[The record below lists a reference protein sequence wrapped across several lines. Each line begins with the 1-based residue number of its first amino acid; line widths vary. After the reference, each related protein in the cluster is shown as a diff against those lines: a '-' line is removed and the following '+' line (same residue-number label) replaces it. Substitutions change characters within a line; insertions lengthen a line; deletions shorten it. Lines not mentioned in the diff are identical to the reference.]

1 MRSLLV
7 AKHYLPQW
15 LWNHLD
21 VLSIPRWHK
30 WFMDPLFSITD
41 LFFFSLLL
49 NFHIWP
55 LNFQNTFQLFFFR
68 FDPYC
73 FNYYFLFTIIY
84 KIRII
89 FQFHPPSN
97 FFHQS
102 NLVLILLITIY
113 FIWDH
118 FKNWFFCMISSPF
131 SFFLSDLILFITFF
145 FLETF

>member
-1 MRSLLV
+1 MRQQVRDFLNNVWGVSWWPNTTFHNDDGIISTFSPSLGGI
-7 AKHYLPQW
+7 
-15 LWNHLD
+15 
-21 VLSIPRWHK
+21 SG
-30 WFMDPLFSITD
+30 FMDPLFSITD

-73 FNYYFLFTIIY
+73 FNYYFLFKIIY

-113 FIWDH
+113 FI
-118 FKNWFFCMISSPF
+118 
-131 SFFLSDLILFITFF
+131 
-145 FLETF
+145 